1 MTDQSFAR
9 RCLIVLGIGLVTVIL
24 FRTMS
29 LLLLIF
35 AAITFAAILGAARGL
50 ITRVT
55 DLKGPLALVAAV
67 GVVLGVLIG
76 VFAFFGR
83 QVANEF
89 ATIQERLPQA
99 LASVEA
105 QLDEWG
111 LGESAR
117 QLFDQ
122 GAGDVGAVLSQA
134 GGYAIAAGSGVA
146 DFLLV
151 FVGAIFL
158 AAQPQLYRRGV
169 VALVPKKRE
178 ELAEQAMEDGSRA
191 LQGWL
196 RGQILSMIAVT
207 ILTFAGLWA
216 LGVPAALGLA
226 LIAGLLDFIP
236 FVGPIIAAVPAILLA
251 FLQGPSVALW
261 TLGLYLL
268 VQQIQGN
275 LLQPLVQRYA
285 VDVPPAVLL
294 FAVAA
299 AGTLFGFLGILL
311 SAPLTVVTYVLVQ
324 RLYVGGVLGKEI
336 KVVTDKKEAAA
347 KDA

>member
-1 MTDQSFAR
+1 MTDQIFVR
-9 RCLIVLGIGLVTVIL
+9 RCLIVLAIGILTVIL

-35 AAITFAAILGAARGL
+35 AALVFATILGAARGL
-50 ITRVT
+50 ITKLTR
-55 DLKGPLALVAAV
+55 LEGGLALAAAV
-67 GVVLGVLIG
+67 FLVLGVLVG

-111 LGESAR
+111 LGESVR
-117 QLFDQ
+117 QLVEQ
-122 GAGDVGAVLSQA
+122 GAGDVGTVLSQA
-134 GGYAIAAGSGVA
+134 GGYAIAAGSGLT

-158 AAQPQLYRRGV
+158 AAQPKLYRRGV
-169 VALVPKKRE
+169 IALVPKPRE
-178 ELAEQAMEDGSRA
+178 ELAEQAMDDGSRA
-191 LQGWL
+191 LKGWL
-196 RGQILSMIAVT
+196 RGQIMSMIAVT

-299 AGTLFGFLGILL
+299 AGALFGFLGILL
-311 SAPLTVVTYVLVQ
+311 SAPLTVVAYVMIQ
-324 RLYVGGVLGKEI
+324 RLYVAGVLGKDI
-336 KVVTDKKEAAA
+336 KVATEQKKGG
-347 KDA
+347 

>member
-1 MTDQSFAR
+1 MTDQIFVR
-9 RCLIVLGIGLVTVIL
+9 RVLIVLGIGIMTVIL

-35 AAITFAAILGAARGL
+35 AALVFATILGAARAL
-50 ITRVT
+50 ITRLT
-55 DLKGPLALVAAV
+55 RLEGPLALAAAV
-67 GVVLGVLIG
+67 FLVLGVLVG

-89 ATIQERLPQA
+89 ATIQERLPAA

-111 LGESAR
+111 MGESAR

-134 GGYAIAAGSGVA
+134 GGYAIAAGSGLT

-169 VALVPKKRE
+169 IALVPKKRE
-178 ELAEQAMEDGSRA
+178 ELAGQAMEDGSRA
-191 LQGWL
+191 LKGWL

-251 FLQGPSVALW
+251 FLQGPTVALW

-299 AGTLFGFLGILL
+299 AGALFGFLGILL
-311 SAPLTVVTYVLVQ
+311 SAPLTVVAYVMIQ
-324 RLYVGGVLGKEI
+324 RLYVAGVLGKEL
-336 KVVTDKKEAAA
+336 KVATDS
-347 KDA
+347 KDGGS

>member
-1 MTDQSFAR
+1 MTDQTFVR
-9 RCLIVLGIGLVTVIL
+9 RCLIVLGIGILTVIL

-35 AAITFAAILGAARGL
+35 AALVFATILGAARGL
-50 ITRVT
+50 ITKLTR
-55 DLKGPLALVAAV
+55 LEGGLALAAAV
-67 GVVLGVLIG
+67 ILVLGVLVG

-111 LGESAR
+111 LGESVR
-117 QLFDQ
+117 QLVEQ
-122 GAGDVGAVLSQA
+122 GAGDVGTVLSQA
-134 GGYAIAAGSGVA
+134 GGYAIAAGSGIT

-158 AAQPQLYRRGV
+158 AAQPKLYQRGV
-169 VALVPKKRE
+169 VALVPKPRE
-178 ELAEQAMEDGSRA
+178 ELAQQAMDDGSRA
-191 LQGWL
+191 LKGWL
-196 RGQILSMIAVT
+196 RGQIMSMIAVT

-216 LGVPAALGLA
+216 LGVPAAMGLA

-251 FLQGPSVALW
+251 FLQGPTVALW

-299 AGTLFGFLGILL
+299 AGALFGFLGILL
-311 SAPLTVVTYVLVQ
+311 SAPLTVVAYVMIQ
-324 RLYVGGVLGKEI
+324 RLYVAGVLGKPI
-336 KVVTDKKEAAA
+336 KVATEVKKSA
-347 KDA
+347 

>member
-1 MTDQSFAR
+1 MTDQTFVR
-9 RCLIVLGIGLVTVIL
+9 RCLIVLAIGILTVIL

-35 AAITFAAILGAARGL
+35 AALVFATILGAARGL
-50 ITRVT
+50 ITKLTR
-55 DLKGPLALVAAV
+55 LEGGLALAAAV
-67 GVVLGVLIG
+67 FLVLGVLIG

-111 LGESAR
+111 LGESVR
-117 QLFDQ
+117 QLVEQ
-122 GAGDVGAVLSQA
+122 GAGDVGTVLSQA
-134 GGYAIAAGSGVA
+134 GGYAIAAGSGIT

-158 AAQPQLYRRGV
+158 AAQPKLYQRGV
-169 VALVPKKRE
+169 VALVPKPRE
-178 ELAEQAMEDGSRA
+178 ELAQQAMDDGSRA
-191 LQGWL
+191 LKGWL
-196 RGQILSMIAVT
+196 RGQIMSMIAVT

-216 LGVPAALGLA
+216 LGVPAAMGLA

-251 FLQGPSVALW
+251 FLQGPTVALW

-299 AGTLFGFLGILL
+299 AGALFGFLGILL
-311 SAPLTVVTYVLVQ
+311 SAPLTVVAYVMIQ
-324 RLYVGGVLGKEI
+324 RLYVAGVLGKPI
-336 KVVTDKKEAAA
+336 KVATEVK
-347 KDA
+347 

>member
-1 MTDQSFAR
+1 MTDQTFVR
-9 RCLIVLGIGLVTVIL
+9 RCLIVLAIGILTVIL

-35 AAITFAAILGAARGL
+35 AALVFATILGAARSL
-50 ITRVT
+50 ITKLTR
-55 DLKGPLALVAAV
+55 LEGGLALAAAV
-67 GVVLGVLIG
+67 FLVLGVLIG

-111 LGESAR
+111 LGESVR
-117 QLFDQ
+117 QLVEQ
-122 GAGDVGAVLSQA
+122 GAGDVGTVLSQA
-134 GGYAIAAGSGVA
+134 GGYAIAAGSGIT

-158 AAQPQLYRRGV
+158 AAQPKLYQRGV
-169 VALVPKKRE
+169 VALVPKPRE
-178 ELAEQAMEDGSRA
+178 ELAQQAMDDGSRA
-191 LQGWL
+191 LKGWL
-196 RGQILSMIAVT
+196 RGQIMSMIAVT

-251 FLQGPSVALW
+251 FLQGPTVALW

-299 AGTLFGFLGILL
+299 AGALFGFLGILL
-311 SAPLTVVTYVLVQ
+311 SAPLTVIAYVMIQ
-324 RLYVGGVLGKEI
+324 RLYVAGVLGKPI
-336 KVVTDKKEAAA
+336 KVATEVK
-347 KDA
+347 

>member
-1 MTDQSFAR
+1 MTDQTFVR
-9 RCLIVLGIGLVTVIL
+9 RVLIVLAIGIMTVIL

-35 AAITFAAILGAARGL
+35 AALVFATILGAARAL
-50 ITRVT
+50 ITKLTR
-55 DLKGPLALVAAV
+55 LEGPLALTAAV
-67 GVVLGVLIG
+67 FLVLGVLVG

-111 LGESAR
+111 MGESVR

-134 GGYAIAAGSGVA
+134 GGYAIAAGSGLT

-158 AAQPQLYRRGV
+158 AAQPKLYKRGV
-169 VALVPKKRE
+169 ISLVPKPRE
-178 ELAEQAMEDGSRA
+178 ELTEQAMEDGSRA
-191 LQGWL
+191 LKGWL

-207 ILTFAGLWA
+207 ILTFAGLWS

-251 FLQGPSVALW
+251 FLQGPTVALW

-299 AGTLFGFLGILL
+299 AGALFGFLGILL
-311 SAPLTVVTYVLVQ
+311 SAPLTVVTYVMVQ
-324 RLYVGGVLGKEI
+324 RLYVAGVLGKEI
-336 KVVTDKKEAAA
+336 KVATEVKKGGH
-347 KDA
+347 